1 MAKKFTRLYVSAS
14 LSSGVRIRLSDE
26 QAHYLMNVLRMK
38 DGQNLQVFNEGDGNW
53 TAHIQMSKK
62 IIDIM
67 IDSKSITPSPLPP
80 LHLYFPAI
88 KKHRLSW
95 LIEKATELGVTAF
108 HPIMTERTHQ
118 PLPNTS
124 KLQAI
129 AIEASEQSE
138 RVEIP
143 KFHPVKTLREALE
156 LLPSENTLYVGRE
169 QRDQPSL
176 LELSTKSPHT
186 AHIMIGPE
194 GGFTD
199 EEFSFMEKYPFVRFM
214 TLSEQVLRTETA
226 ALAAL
231 SIIGVLNL
239 SHARS

>member
-14 LSSGVRIRLSDE
+14 LSLDARIRLSDE
-26 QAHYLMNVLRMK
+26 QTHYLMNVLRMK
-38 DGQNLQVFNEGDGNW
+38 DGQNLQVFNETDGNW
-53 TAHIQMSKK
+53 TAHLQMSKK
-62 IIDIM
+62 IIEIN
-67 IDSKSITPSPLPP
+67 IDSKNITPSPLSP

-156 LLPSENTLYVGRE
+156 LFPSENTLYVGRE

-186 AHIMIGPE
+186 SHIMIGPE

-231 SIIGVLNL
+231 SIMGVLNM
-239 SHARS
+239 SQERP